1 MLADRYRDP
10 MPKPLTSKRLAGDR
24 FEQQACEVLVRAG
37 LSVITRNF
45 NTRFGELD
53 LVMRDADGVVFVEVR
68 YRRSLRFGG
77 AVASVTRKKQ
87 ARLIRAAQCFLV
99 AHPVHARRPCRFD
112 VVGFHGDGGSDE
124 MQWLR
129 GAFEAH

>member
-1 MLADRYRDP
+1 

-24 FEQQACEVLVRAG
+24 FEQQACEALVRAG

-53 LVMRDADGVVFVEVR
+53 LVMRDGAAVVFVEVR
-68 YRRSLRFGG
+68 FRRSLRFGG
-77 AVASVTRKKQ
+77 AIASVTRTKQ
-87 ARLIRAAQCFLV
+87 ARLIRAAQCFLI

-112 VVGFHGDGGSDE
+112 VVGFHGEGSSED

-129 GAFEAH
+129 AAFEAR

>member
-1 MLADRYRDP
+1 

-24 FEQQACEVLVRAG
+24 FEQQACEALVRVG
-37 LSVITRNF
+37 MTVITRNF

-53 LVMRDADGVVFVEVR
+53 LVMRDGATVVFVEVR

-77 AVASVTRKKQ
+77 AIASVTPTKQ
-87 ARLIRAAQCFLV
+87 ARLIRAAQCFLI
-99 AHPVHARRPCRFD
+99 AHPTHARRPCRFD
-112 VVGFHGDGGSDE
+112 VIGFHGEGTSDD

-129 GAFEAH
+129 AAFEAR